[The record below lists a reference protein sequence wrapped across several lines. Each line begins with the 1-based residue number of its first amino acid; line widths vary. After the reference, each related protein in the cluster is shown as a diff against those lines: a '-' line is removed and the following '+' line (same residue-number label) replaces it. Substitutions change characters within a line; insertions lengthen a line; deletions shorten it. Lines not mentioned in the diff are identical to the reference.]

1 MASGSLDAVHT
12 GEKIIIGG
20 LVVQIL
26 FFTCFVV
33 TAGIFHARLVR
44 VPTGKSMQVYQLW
57 QRSLY
62 SLYAGSVL
70 IWVRCVFRLIEYAQ
84 GMKVAK
90 LNEYGCRLTEG
101 SQVTPD
107 TSSHTK
113 FICTFSTRCSC
124 SSSWSF
130 SPSYIHPRSMHSSMA
145 LVQRG

>member
-1 MASGSLDAVHT
+1 MASGGLDSMT
-12 GEKIIIGG
+12 LGENVIIGG

-44 VPTGKSMQVYQLW
+44 VPTGKSMQVYKLW

-84 GMKVAK
+84 GMKMADV
-90 LNEYGCRLTEG
+90 NENTCLLTEG
-101 SQVTPD
+101 SQAMMD
-107 TSSHTK
+107 TLSHTK
-113 FICTFSTRCSC
+113 CTCTSSTRCSC
-124 SSSWSF
+124 SSSW
-130 SPSYIHPRSMHSSMA
+130 
-145 LVQRG
+145 

>member
-1 MASGSLDAVHT
+1 MASGSLDAMT
-12 GEKIIIGG
+12 LGENIIIGG

-84 GMKVAK
+84 GMEM
-90 LNEYGCRLTEG
+90 NRNP
-101 SQVTPD
+101 Q
-107 TSSHTK
+107 
-113 FICTFSTRCSC
+113 SC
-124 SSSWSF
+124 
-130 SPSYIHPRSMHSSMA
+130 MLA
-145 LVQRG
+145 D